1 VLPQN
6 TVFSGKESPMKKT
19 SKFVAALSLALLGIG
34 AALSA
39 TETRVKGAEIL
50 KHPIGDLALKYA
62 DALHGGGIED
72 AMKLASKKAQAKW
85 KKLPASE
92 RAESSAFLKKMVPEK
107 NELAAGIQAGG
118 ILIIE
123 DSRATLNV
131 VKVEQKSAKPGTVDS
146 SSTTIALPFELEGG
160 QWKVAQ

>member
-1 VLPQN
+1 
-6 TVFSGKESPMKKT
+6 MKKT
-19 SKFVAALSLALLGIG
+19 SMFVALLSMILLGIG
-34 AALSA
+34 VALSA
-39 TETRVKGAEIL
+39 AETRIKGAEIL

-62 DALHGGGIED
+62 DALHGGGMDD

-85 KKLPASE
+85 KNLPASE
-92 RAESSAFLKKMVPEK
+92 RAEIAAFLKKMVPK
-107 NELAAGIQAGG
+107 KSELAAGIQAGG

-123 DSRATLNV
+123 DDSRATLNV
-131 VKVEQKSAKPGTVDS
+131 VKVEQNSAKPGTVDS

>member
-1 VLPQN
+1 
-6 TVFSGKESPMKKT
+6 MKKT
-19 SKFVAALSLALLGIG
+19 SMFVALLSMILLGIG

-39 TETRVKGAEIL
+39 AETRIKGAEIL

-62 DALHGGGIED
+62 DALHGGGMDD

-85 KKLPASE
+85 KNLPASE
-92 RAESSAFLKKMVPEK
+92 RAEIAAFLKKMVPK
-107 NELAAGIQAGG
+107 KSELAAGIQAGG

-123 DSRATLNV
+123 DDSRATLNV
-131 VKVEQKSAKPGTVDS
+131 VKVEQNSAKPGTVDS